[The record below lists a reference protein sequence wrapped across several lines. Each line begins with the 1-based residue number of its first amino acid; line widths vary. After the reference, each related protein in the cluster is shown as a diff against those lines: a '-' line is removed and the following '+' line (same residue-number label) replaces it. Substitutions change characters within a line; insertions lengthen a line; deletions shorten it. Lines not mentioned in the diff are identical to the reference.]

1 MVYTLNILIPKQT
14 ANNHPMKKNIYK
26 KPTIGL
32 LCIKVMFLCGSKNAS
47 LSPGTERG
55 DASEADAKR
64 ANCNDFEYYEN
75 SDM

>member
-1 MVYTLNILIPKQT
+1 
-14 ANNHPMKKNIYK
+14 MKKNIYK

-55 DASEADAKR
+55 DASQADAKR
-64 ANCNDFEYYEN
+64 AVDFDNYEN
-75 SDM
+75 NDM

>member
-1 MVYTLNILIPKQT
+1 
-14 ANNHPMKKNIYK
+14 MKKNIYK

>member
-1 MVYTLNILIPKQT
+1 
-14 ANNHPMKKNIYK
+14 MKKNIYK

-32 LCIKVMFLCGSKNAS
+32 LCIKVMFLSGSKNAS

-64 ANCNDFEYYEN
+64 GMDFDNYEN
-75 SDM
+75 NDM

>member
-64 ANCNDFEYYEN
+64 ATDFDIYEN
-75 SDM
+75 NDM

>member
-1 MVYTLNILIPKQT
+1 
-14 ANNHPMKKNIYK
+14 MKKNIYK

-55 DASEADAKR
+55 DASQADAKH
-64 ANCNDFEYYEN
+64 AVDFDIYEN
-75 SDM
+75 NDM

>member
-1 MVYTLNILIPKQT
+1 
-14 ANNHPMKKNIYK
+14 MKKNIYK

-64 ANCNDFEYYEN
+64 GMDFDNYEN
-75 SDM
+75 NDM

>member
-1 MVYTLNILIPKQT
+1 VVYTLNILIPKQT

-55 DASEADAKR
+55 DASQADAKR
-64 ANCNDFEYYEN
+64 AVDFDIYEN
-75 SDM
+75 NDM

>member
-1 MVYTLNILIPKQT
+1 
-14 ANNHPMKKNIYK
+14 MKKNIYK

-55 DASEADAKR
+55 DASQADAKR
-64 ANCNDFEYYEN
+64 AVDFDIYGNND
-75 SDM
+75 M

>member
-1 MVYTLNILIPKQT
+1 MVYVLNILIPKQT

-55 DASEADAKR
+55 DASETDAKR
-64 ANCNDFEYYEN
+64 GMDFDNYEN
-75 SDM
+75 NDM